1 LEFTSHKAYCLSLS
15 THFNKWLKPHSRPLD
30 PLWRDAALLLGR
42 LNLDPLAPE
51 LSALYSPS
59 PRGRP
64 PLDPLSML
72 RALLLMHALAISS
85 FDLFVPLLKRSS
97 RLAII
102 AGFLPNKTPSV
113 GAFYAFLDRLEDG
126 PFLPS
131 CSHRRKP
138 SDIRK
143 LQRRRNLHNEKLDKQ
158 AHRLAILQHADS
170 ITQHLKDDL
179 LDKQELPRPKGLLQR
194 LEDLLI
200 KLAVIPSAQR
210 GLLGDLKALVL
221 AGDGSALESGA
232 SCYGKPLCQ
241 CRKQAIFNCK
251 CDRLYSDPSA
261 DWGWDSYRET
271 FYFGHTFYQHL
282 TSLKGHDLPLHI
294 SIGPASESDF
304 TLSLTSLDRFQKA
317 ARDNHLDINIEAI
330 AYDAGH
336 DARGIYEYLQAKKI
350 KPVIALNSRQGL
362 PAPTGTAQLLDKGG
376 VPLCPAH
383 LPMRRHSNGQNG
395 RIYFNCPVKRPTH
408 LQGKTVWQTQLKDCP
423 LGVLCQPDTKMGP
436 VVYVRSDQDPRLYP
450 ELSRDSSR
458 YKEIMRLRSGCE
470 RSNSLKKVKYKLG
483 QRVCRNA
490 PHYLMRLHL
499 VSVLEHAKAW
509 LSQDRKQYGE
519 DSLHLLEVACAQ
531 FPEESPPTPEAV
543 AVPPAQELV
552 AH

>member
-1 LEFTSHKAYCLSLS
+1 MLV
-15 THFNKWLKPHSRPLD
+15 
-30 PLWRDAALLLGR
+30 R
-42 LNLDPLAPE
+42 LNLDPLASQ
-51 LSALYSPS
+51 LAALYSPS

-64 PLDPLSML
+64 PLDPLAML
-72 RALLLMHALAISS
+72 GALLLMHALAISS
-85 FDLFVPLLKRSS
+85 FDVFVALLKGSS

-102 AGFLPNKTPSV
+102 AGFLPHKTPSV

-126 PFLPS
+126 PFQPA

-138 SDIRK
+138 SEIRK
-143 LQRRRNLHNEKLDKQ
+143 LQRRRNLHHEKLDKQ
-158 AHRLAILQHADS
+158 ARRQAILQQADS

-179 LDKQELPRPKGLLQR
+179 LDKHSLPRPRDLLQR
-194 LEDLLI
+194 LEDLLL
-200 KLAVIPSAQR
+200 KLALLPSAQR

-241 CRKQAIFNCK
+241 CRKQGVFTCK
-251 CDRLYSDPSA
+251 CDRLFSDPSA

-271 FYFGHTFYQHL
+271 YYFGHTFYQHL
-282 TSLKGHDLPLHI
+282 SSVKGHDLPLHVT
-294 SIGPASESDF
+294 IGPASESDF
-304 TLSLTSLDRFQKA
+304 TLSLASLDRLQKA
-317 ARDNHLDINIEAI
+317 AVENGVDIKIEAI

-336 DARGIYEYLQAKKI
+336 DAQGIYEYLQAKKI
-350 KPVIALNSRQGL
+350 KPVIALNGRSGL
-362 PAPTGTAQLLDKGG
+362 PSPTGTAQLIDEHG
-376 VPLCPAH
+376 VPLCPAL
-383 LPMRRHSNGQNG
+383 LPMRRHSGNANG
-395 RIYFNCPVKRPTH
+395 RIYYNCPVKRPTH
-408 LQGKTVWQTQLKDCP
+408 RQGKTVWQSQVKDCP

-436 VVYVRSDQDPRLYP
+436 VVYVQSRENLRLYP
-450 ELSRDSSR
+450 QLARDSES

-509 LSQDRKQYGE
+509 LAQDRKLYGE
-519 DSLHLLEVACAQ
+519 ESQCLLEVACASFQ
-531 FPEESPPTPEAV
+531 EESPPMLEPV
-543 AVPPAQELV
+543 AVPSSQELV
-552 AH
+552 AP